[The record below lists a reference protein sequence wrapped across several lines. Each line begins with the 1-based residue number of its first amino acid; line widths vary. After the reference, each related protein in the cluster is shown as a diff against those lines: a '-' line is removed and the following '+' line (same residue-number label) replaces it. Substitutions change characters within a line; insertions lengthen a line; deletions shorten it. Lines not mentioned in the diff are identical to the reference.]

1 MHDRWRAPSGAE
13 LFHGLNQRLPQRRMR
28 RAVATFH
35 DLFVLTAEYST
46 PEFRARFARLAHDAA
61 ERSDLIVTVSQFTAD
76 QVCELLD
83 VEQERVRVIH
93 HGVHPAS
100 ADESAREK
108 IVLHVG
114 AIQHRKNIVR
124 LVEAFAKA
132 ATDDWRLVLAGSS
145 GYGADE
151 ILRHIEASPAR
162 SRIELRGFVDDAELR
177 RLYRRASLFA
187 FPSLDEG
194 FGMPVLEAMAAGV
207 PVICSNSS
215 ALPEVAGDA
224 AVLVDPYSTEAIATT
239 ISLLIA
245 DRRLRES
252 LAAKGRQRALQF
264 TWEKAVEKT
273 WSVYKELL

>member
-1 MHDRWRAPSGAE
+1 
-13 LFHGLNQRLPQRRMR
+13 MR

-35 DLFVLTAEYST
+35 DLFVLTGEYST
-46 PEFRARFARLAHDAA
+46 PEFRVRFARLAKDAA

-76 QVCELLD
+76 QVCGLLG
-83 VEQERVRVIH
+83 VERARVRVVH
-93 HGVHPAS
+93 HGVYPAP

-124 LVEAFAKA
+124 LVEAFEKA
-132 ATDDWRLVLAGSS
+132 ATDEWLLVLAGSA
-145 GYGADE
+145 GYGAGE
-151 ILRHIEASPAR
+151 ILKRIEASPAR
-162 SRIELRGFVDDAELR
+162 ARIEFRGFVDDVELR

-215 ALPEVAGDA
+215 AMPAVAGDA
-224 AVLVDPYSTEAIATT
+224 AVLVDPYSTEAIAAA

-245 DRRLRES
+245 DTRLRES
-252 LAAKGRQRALQF
+252 LVTKGRQRALQF

-273 WSVYKELL
+273 WAVYKELL